1 LLLVE
6 TTTCATFFTRE
17 QKLLEFNH
25 KLASSPTSSQ
35 TKMSNRV
42 LYPSEYGAD
51 PTGSE
56 ESSDAIMKAVED
68 AFKLQKGI
76 ELVAGVND
84 LGGVV
89 IDLGGGDYKI
99 SKPITFSPGG
109 GNIVLS
115 ICSFSNGKI

>member
-1 LLLVE
+1 
-6 TTTCATFFTRE
+6 
-17 QKLLEFNH
+17 
-25 KLASSPTSSQ
+25 
-35 TKMSNRV
+35 MSNRV
-42 LYPSEYGAD
+42 LYPSEYGGD

-68 AFKLQKGI
+68 AFKLQKGGI

-109 GNIVLS
+109 GNIV
-115 ICSFSNGKI
+115 